1 MEEGKIGVKIGKRLF
16 GTNGVRGIIGED
28 MNPELVLGIG
38 AALGSMRRGRIA
50 VGRDTRTSGPALV
63 CALKAGILATGSDV
77 VDLGVLPTPALQYIV
92 RGGFMAGAM
101 VTASHNPPEYN
112 GVKVIDTDGTEMGD
126 TEAIQLEERLFAR
139 RFELAPWNR
148 IGRQASAPDRIE
160 EYLAAVAGHFPS
172 GIGEGLTVV
181 VDPGSGAGSRTTPE
195 ILARMG
201 CRVHTL
207 NAFEDGT
214 FPNRTPEPSA
224 EGLKPLAQMVTA
236 TRAALGMAH
245 DGDADRTV
253 FIDEKGRYLE
263 ENREFALI
271 ANSLCQEKRGIVA
284 APVSTSR
291 IIEEISGRFG
301 CTVDYTA
308 VGSIY
313 VARRMM
319 DLIAGGTPVVMGGE
333 GNGGLIY
340 PGHQFCRD
348 GAMTAAKMVSIVS
361 LSGKPLSELA
371 DSLPRYHM
379 IKKKI
384 RTGDARA
391 LVENLVRRY
400 ARENPDL
407 TDGIRLNRDD
417 SWALVRASGTEPL
430 VRITVESR
438 KEKVALDLLGEI
450 RDAIK
455 EVTGSQGDPWRS

>member
-1 MEEGKIGVKIGKRLF
+1 MGEGKAGKRLF
-16 GTNGVRGIIGED
+16 GTNGVRGVVGED
-28 MNPELVLGIG
+28 MTPELVLGIG
-38 AALGSMRRGRIA
+38 AALGSMRKGRIA

-63 CALKAGILATGSDV
+63 SALSAGIMATGSDV
-77 VDLGVLPTPALQYIV
+77 VDLGVLPTPALQYLV
-92 RGGFMAGAM
+92 RGGFTAGAM

-126 TEAIQLEERLFAR
+126 SEVIQLEDRLFAR

-148 IGRQASAPDRIE
+148 VGRQVSAPDRIE
-160 EYLAAVAGHFPS
+160 EYLSAVAGRFPP
-172 GIGEGLTVV
+172 GAGEGLTVV

-195 ILARMG
+195 ILTRMG

-207 NAFEDGT
+207 NAREDGT
-214 FPNRTPEPSA
+214 FPNRAPEPSA
-224 EGLKPLAQMVTA
+224 EGLVPLSQMVKA

-253 FIDEKGRYLE
+253 FIDEKGRFLE

-271 ANSLCQEKRGIVA
+271 ARSLCQERKGVIV

-291 IIEEISGRFG
+291 IVEDVSSELGSS
-301 CTVDYTA
+301 VDYTA

-313 VARRMM
+313 VARRML

-348 GAMTAAKMVSIVS
+348 GAMTAAKMVSLVA
-361 LSGKPLSELA
+361 LSDKPLSEMA

-379 IKKKI
+379 IKEKI
-384 RTGDARA
+384 RIGNARA
-391 LVENLVRRY
+391 LVADLVGRY
-400 ARENPDL
+400 SPEKPDL
-407 TDGIRLNRDD
+407 TDGIRLNRDE

-438 KEKVALDLLGEI
+438 RRDQAEDLLGEI
-450 RDAIK
+450 LDAIHAMA
-455 EVTGSQGDPWRS
+455 GSRGDLPAP

>member
-1 MEEGKIGVKIGKRLF
+1 MGEDVARKRLF
-16 GTNGVRGIIGED
+16 GTNGVRGVIGQD
-28 MNPELVLGIG
+28 MNPELVLRIG
-38 AALGSMRRGRIA
+38 AALGSMRKGRTA
-50 VGRDTRTSGPALV
+50 VGRDTRTSGAALAN
-63 CALKAGILATGSDV
+63 ALKAGLMAAGSDV

-92 RGGFMAGAM
+92 RGRFAAGAM

-126 TEAIQLEERLFAR
+126 REVIQLEDRIFSN
-139 RFELAPWNR
+139 RFELATWDR
-148 IGRQASAPDRIE
+148 VGRQASAPDMVE
-160 EYLAAVAGHFPS
+160 EYLTAVSGSFPGAGD
-172 GIGEGLTVV
+172 GITVV
-181 VDPGSGAGSRTTPE
+181 VDPGSGAGARTTPE
-195 ILARMG
+195 ILSRMG

-207 NAFEDGT
+207 NAMPDGT

-224 EGLKPLAQMVTA
+224 EGLAPLARLVTA
-236 TRAALGMAH
+236 TRSAMGIAH

-271 ANSLCQEKRGIVA
+271 ARSLCEEKKGVIV

-291 IIEEISGRFG
+291 IVGEVAGGLG
-301 CTVDYTA
+301 CSVDYTA

-319 DLIAGGTPVVMGGE
+319 DLIAGGTSVVMGGE

-348 GAMTAAKMVSIVS
+348 GAMTAAKMVSILS
-361 LSGKPLSELA
+361 RSGKPLSELA
-371 DSLPRYHM
+371 DSLPRYHL
-379 IKKKI
+379 IKEKI
-384 RTGDARA
+384 RVGNAHA
-391 LVENLVRRY
+391 LVADLVSRY
-400 ARENPDL
+400 SGEKPDL
-407 TDGIRLNRDD
+407 TDGMRLDRDE

-438 KEKVALDLLGEI
+438 KKKGAGDLLGEI
-450 RDAIK
+450 LDAIR
-455 EVTGSQGDPWRS
+455 EITASRDDSPVS